1 MSQPRNYASQFAR
14 ATDPQPLSL
23 TAEPGLRISTRSTAL
38 NPPPS
43 ESRPSPV
50 ASPYQVDDE
59 PRNDSKDS
67 IEADALGSTRE
78 AETADVQDTSDDD
91 DDGGLTEYYTDPP
104 PDSPIERSPSPTP
117 VGLFARNHS
126 FEGHSDREEG
136 PSSQL
141 SQSTQRP
148 NVWSSDEE
156 DGRAPRGKSKLQRKE
171 EEDVVLKSPT
181 KGPDDELEAL
191 RSEMTS
197 QILPYTP
204 PRRLKPDPYTEWSPA
219 KRKIMVVLQSK
230 TPGAEVNKKA
240 LGEGMTKLEMR

>member
-1 MSQPRNYASQFAR
+1 MFAIT
-14 ATDPQPLSL
+14 TDPQRLSL
-23 TAEPGLRISTRSTAL
+23 TAEPGLGVSTRSLAL
-38 NPPPS
+38 NPPPP
-43 ESRPSPV
+43 ERRPPPV
-50 ASPYQVDDE
+50 ASSSRVDDE
-59 PRNDSKDS
+59 PRNDPKDS
-67 IEADALGSTRE
+67 TESDALGSTRDTE
-78 AETADVQDTSDDD
+78 AAAVQDTSD
-91 DDGGLTEYYTDPP
+91 DDGGLTEYYTDPS
-104 PDSPIERSPSPTP
+104 PDSPLERSPSPTP
-117 VGLFARNHS
+117 VGPFARNHS

-148 NVWSSDEE
+148 NVRSSDDEDE
-156 DGRAPRGKSKLQRKE
+156 DGRTPRWKLRRR
-171 EEDVVLKSPT
+171 EDVVPESPS

-191 RSEMTS
+191 RSEMSS
-197 QILPYTP
+197 QVLPYTS